1 MKTRT
6 VILPI
11 VLVSIVI
18 LLNSCASTM
27 AVTVGQS
34 TSLSKK
40 TPVTLVIDN
49 DPHGLGAEI
58 EHQLFSH
65 GYKMMSYSA
74 AKKALNVDTN
84 YGSGAVNTEITKTTT
99 LNSIYCIE
107 VMYTSIWDLFF
118 WACSSFSARITDLST
133 GELIMTA
140 SFRGESGFRAVA
152 EQLVMK
158 MDDHFK

>member
-1 MKTRT
+1 MNTIT

-34 TSLSKK
+34 TSFSKK

-65 GYKMMSYSA
+65 GYKMMS
-74 AKKALNVDTN
+74 
-84 YGSGAVNTEITKTTT
+84 
-99 LNSIYCIE
+99 
-107 VMYTSIWDLFF
+107 
-118 WACSSFSARITDLST
+118 
-133 GELIMTA
+133 
-140 SFRGESGFRAVA
+140 
-152 EQLVMK
+152 
-158 MDDHFK
+158 